1 MLRVDGKS
9 TYGTADERYDL
20 PIKRKG
26 NAIHAQQINHQ
37 KLFINYAVS
46 RLYYSSGKRMYS
58 KSLHN

>member
-26 NAIHAQQINHQ
+26 NAIHAQLIKN
-37 KLFINYAVS
+37 F
-46 RLYYSSGKRMYS
+46 
-58 KSLHN
+58 